1 MSKYDSLAK
10 HLARSNAPEL
20 VMTFAQL
27 EEILG
32 APLPASA
39 RTHRPWWANSA
50 HGHVQSKGWLDA
62 GYQSERVD
70 LEGQHL
76 TFKKVQDVPTAP
88 TPGDQPNAGR
98 HPLIGCMAG
107 KAWLDP
113 NYDFTAPTAP
123 EWEDQLLEKFD
134 RLLGRRE

>member
-1 MSKYDSLAK
+1 MSKYESLAK
-10 HLARSNAPEL
+10 HLARSGAHEL

-27 EEILG
+27 EQILG

-70 LEGQHL
+70 LEGETL
-76 TFKKVQDVPTAP
+76 TFKKVQDVPTAKP
-88 TPGDQPNAGR
+88 AATAQNSGR

-107 KAWLDP
+107 KVRLDP
-113 NYDFTAPTAP
+113 NYDHTAPTAP
-123 EWEDQLLEKFD
+123 DWQDQLLEKFD
-134 RLLGRRE
+134 RLLGRRG

>member
-1 MSKYDSLAK
+1 MSKYESLAK

-50 HGHVQSKGWLDA
+50 RGHVQSKGWLSA
-62 GYQSERVD
+62 GYQSEQVD
-70 LEGQHL
+70 LEGEQL
-76 TFKKVQDVPTAP
+76 IFKKVQDVQIRA

-107 KAWLDP
+107 KVRLDP
-113 NYDFTAPTAP
+113 NYDYTAPTAP
-123 EWEDQLLEKFD
+123 DWEDQLLEKFD
-134 RLLGRRE
+134 RLLGQRK